1 MPRFVLIFLIIATSF
16 TLRTDAQDAKTQQH
30 PKIWVFVGI
39 PGNKE
44 YMANFKNN
52 TSRLL
57 KAFDKQFDLP
67 KSNITVLFG
76 KGKETAYKACNREN
90 MVAEFGKIRRVSQT
104 GTPIWIIFAGHAN
117 STKKGV
123 NFNIAGKD
131 LNMNDIAAELKN
143 SGKSP
148 MGLFMALPASN
159 RFLKPLAA
167 KNRLVVSAVTE
178 EDEDNQP
185 HYFSALVE
193 SFQKTDN
200 DVNRDG
206 SLSALEIFNGAKAQ
220 VEDYFVA
227 EGMIQ
232 SEQSIA
238 DGNGDGR
245 GAAELFGR
253 DRKTALTLKLEI
265 NELH

>member
-1 MPRFVLIFLIIATSF
+1 MPRLVFTFFIIATSL
-16 TLRTDAQDAKTQQH
+16 TLRADAQAAKTQLQ
-30 PKIWVFVGI
+30 PKVWVFIGI

-44 YMANFKNN
+44 YTDNFKNN
-52 TSRLL
+52 TARLV
-57 KAFDKQFDLP
+57 KAFDNQFDLP

-90 MVAEFGKIRRVSQT
+90 MIAEFDKIRRFSQT
-104 GTPIWIIFAGHAN
+104 GAPLWVIFAGHAN

-131 LNMNDIAAELKN
+131 LNMNEIAAELKN
-143 SGKSP
+143 CGKSP
-148 MGLFMALPASN
+148 VGLFMALPAAN

-193 SFQKTDN
+193 SFEKTDN

-206 SLSALEIFNGAKAQ
+206 YLSALEVFNGAKAQ

-227 EGMIQ
+227 EGMLQ

-238 DGNGDGR
+238 DGNGNGK
-245 GAAELFGR
+245 GALELFGR
-253 DRKTALTLKLEI
+253 ERKTALNLKLEI